1 MEFIPTNLHYPES
14 EKEKLNQIKTLFK
27 QWHKY
32 FKDKKFIKNYSADDM
47 VFDGFY
53 PYYFSQKQKIL
64 FIGRESYWA
73 TGENYI
79 SWMFNAYKRK
89 YIGNKYINQY
99 PFHRRM
105 MYVAYGLNNAFVEFQ
120 KIPYADE
127 IAESFATRAGVSF
140 AFMNISKFS
149 NESKNTNSD
158 RDLIDSSFVASY
170 NKSENFILKEIDIL
184 EPDIVITM
192 NLGTIDKMS
201 AFGNPKELLRLNQVY
216 AFQLNTQAKKNILL
230 LDTFHF
236 SAWNKS
242 EEKDIYLPIVKA
254 VKKYSK

>member
-1 MEFIPTNLHYPES
+1 MEFIPKNLQYPLS
-14 EKEKLNQIKTLFK
+14 EKEKLGQIETLFK
-27 QWHKY
+27 KWYKN
-32 FKDKKFIKNYSADDM
+32 FKGKKFVKNYIADDM
-47 VFDGFY
+47 IFDGFY
-53 PYYFSQKQKIL
+53 PYYFSQKRKIL

-73 TGENYI
+73 DRSNYI
-79 SWMFNAYKRK
+79 SYMFDAYKK
-89 YIGNKYINQY
+89 NYIGDKHINQY

-105 MYVAYGLNNAFVEFQ
+105 MYIAYGLNNSFVEFQ

-127 IAESFATRAGVSF
+127 IAESFATPAGVSF

-149 NESKNTNSD
+149 NESENTNSD
-158 RDLIDSSFVASY
+158 LELINSSYLASSTGE
-170 NKSENFILKEIDIL
+170 NNFILEEIDIL

-192 NLGTIDKMS
+192 NLGEIDKMS